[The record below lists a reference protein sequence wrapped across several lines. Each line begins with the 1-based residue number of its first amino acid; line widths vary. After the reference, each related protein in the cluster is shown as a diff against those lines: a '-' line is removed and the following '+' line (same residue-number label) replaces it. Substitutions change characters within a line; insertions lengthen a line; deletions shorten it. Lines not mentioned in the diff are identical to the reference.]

1 MLMVKTVEAVRGIEV
16 MATDTNTARFN
27 QFYTGEWYTYDD
39 GSSNLTLRMTLKITN
54 VDYSGWS
61 TTDGSFGYWLGV
73 GFGQSQMSG
82 SDIVMCV
89 YRFRGQ
95 STADSRFYCYD
106 RFANQRSMPIDD
118 ARADTT
124 DIETLVSFNE
134 RTKKASLTA
143 IFERPLHSD
152 GI

>member
-1 MLMVKTVEAVRGIEV
+1 
-16 MATDTNTARFN
+16 
-27 QFYTGEWYTYDD
+27 
-39 GSSNLTLRMTLKITN
+39 MTLKMTN

-73 GFGQSQMSG
+73 GFGQSEMSG

-89 YRFRGQ
+89 YRYRGQ

-118 ARADTT
+118 NTANTVDIDTKVEF
-124 DIETLVSFNE
+124 DDV
-134 RTKKASLTA
+134 TKKATLTA
-143 IFERPLHSD
+143 IFERPLMAD
-152 GI
+152 NGAQ